1 VGTARVRLKP
11 CPLKPSERAAMRAA
25 VNQIT
30 QALTHGVTPEQLAQA
45 HTELQALNAPR
56 QPQLP
61 LKGRP

>member
-1 VGTARVRLKP
+1 
-11 CPLKPSERAAMRAA
+11 MRAA

-30 QALTHGVTPEQLAQA
+30 KALTHGVTPEQLAQA
-45 HTELQALNAPR
+45 HAELQALNAPR